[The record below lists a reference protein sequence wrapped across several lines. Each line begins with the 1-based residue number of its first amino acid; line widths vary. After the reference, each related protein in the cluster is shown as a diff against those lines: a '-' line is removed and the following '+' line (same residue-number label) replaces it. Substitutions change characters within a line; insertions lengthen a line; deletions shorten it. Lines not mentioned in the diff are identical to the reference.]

1 MFGMFSRKD
10 INKGVED
17 FKNTKGAVLLDV
29 RSEEEYNE
37 YRIEGSLN
45 IPLHRLSEI
54 HDIIQDMTTPIFIY
68 CLSGARSAQA
78 EAELKRAGYKNAV
91 NIGGI
96 GSYRG
101 KTV

>member
-17 FKNTKGAVLLDV
+17 FKNTKDAVLLDV
-29 RSEEEYNE
+29 RSEEEYSE

-45 IPLHRLSEI
+45 IPLQRLREI
-54 HDIIQDMTTPIFIY
+54 REIIPDTKTPIFIY

-78 EAELKRAGYKNAV
+78 EAELKRAGYQNAV

-96 GSYRG
+96 DSYRG

>member
-54 HDIIQDMTTPIFIY
+54 RDIIQDMTTPIFIY
-68 CLSGARSAQA
+68 CLSGTRSAQA